1 MLEKASYVCSSPL
14 DCRLRRQNK
23 MVRTLPVITLVKLI
37 FMYTT
42 LWIKYLPVIRILL
55 KKSLKEEQV
64 FLMNVP
70 DFERAGLK
78 RKTGLKF
85 FVKLQNGKPENAIV
99 DIPVAASLVSVL
111 QQDEALEA
119 LLAANEFHIGLNTKY
134 ELTITHHAGPA
145 PETEEQM
152 ALTDDKG

>member
-1 MLEKASYVCSSPL
+1 
-14 DCRLRRQNK
+14 
-23 MVRTLPVITLVKLI
+23 
-37 FMYTT
+37 MYTT

-64 FLMNVP
+64 FLMNIP

-99 DIPVAASLVSVL
+99 DIPLAASLVSVL
-111 QQDEALEA
+111 QQDDAIEA
-119 LLAANEFHIGLNTKY
+119 LLAVNEFHIGLNTKY
-134 ELTITHHAGPA
+134 ELTITHLPGAA
-145 PETEEQM
+145 PETEEV
-152 ALTDDKG
+152 TDLAENKM